1 MGDLIPAGHSPLG
14 MSVLERRFMCP
25 GSMAA
30 EAGRPDR
37 PSSYAKRGTDLHAV
51 AAECLIRNVDATDM
65 IPDDLD
71 GCDLVQPYL
80 DEVREAQDR
89 LGGLLR
95 VEHKFWMRDIHDLF
109 RGTVDAAIL
118 APPVL
123 YVADLKTGGGHAV
136 PVRRPDG
143 RVNFQL
149 GGYALGAMQT
159 VPQGLEIKVIELVV
173 VQPRLGPP
181 QRISV
186 GVNEMIELAGDML
199 QIARAATAPDAPLV
213 AGDHCT
219 FCRAAGECPALR
231 AQALEA
237 ARADFADPPD
247 PLSLSPEELGTLLT
261 RADIV
266 ETWLASIRAHAHA
279 LAETGQT
286 VPGWKIV
293 NKRGRRIWVDEKKAE
308 QALLDA
314 GLETHE
320 RLITKV
326 VSPTQ
331 AEKECKL
338 HKVKLPPNWTDLVT
352 MSDPG
357 TTLVPEA
364 DRRPALSAPHSDFTV
379 EPEGSR

>member
-1 MGDLIPAGHSPLG
+1 
-14 MSVLERRFMCP
+14 
-25 GSMAA
+25 
-30 EAGRPDR
+30 
-37 PSSYAKRGTDLHAV
+37 
-51 AAECLIRNVDATDM
+51 
-65 IPDDLD
+65 
-71 GCDLVQPYL
+71 
-80 DEVREAQDR
+80 
-89 LGGLLR
+89 
-95 VEHKFWMRDIHDLF
+95 
-109 RGTVDAAIL
+109 
-118 APPVL
+118 
-123 YVADLKTGGGHAV
+123 
-136 PVRRPDG
+136 
-143 RVNFQL
+143 
-149 GGYALGAMQT
+149 
-159 VPQGLEIKVIELVV
+159 
-173 VQPRLGPP
+173 
-181 QRISV
+181 
-186 GVNEMIELAGDML
+186 
-199 QIARAATAPDAPLV
+199 
-213 AGDHCT
+213 
-219 FCRAAGECPALR
+219 
-231 AQALEA
+231 
-237 ARADFADPPD
+237 
-247 PLSLSPEELGTLLT
+247 LLT

-338 HKVKLPPNWTDLVT
+338 HKVKLPPNWADLVT